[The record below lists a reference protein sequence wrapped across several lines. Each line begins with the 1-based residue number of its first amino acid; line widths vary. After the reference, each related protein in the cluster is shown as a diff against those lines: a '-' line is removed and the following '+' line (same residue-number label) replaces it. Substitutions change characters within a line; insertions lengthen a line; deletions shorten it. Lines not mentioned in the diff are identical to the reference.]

1 MLTAQPVHDELEY
14 IKMRY
19 KSPARSSF
27 RDNKTYETLTT
38 RSTYSTVDRGVDGPN
53 GPNYS
58 DDSIVDYS
66 QKEKPSSCEK
76 KGKDKSWKKNSSST
90 SSTPLEGKKGI
101 VGNYGYDQKSESY
114 LYNIIGQTQGVTVI

>member
-1 MLTAQPVHDELEY
+1 
-14 IKMRY
+14 MRY

-58 DDSIVDYS
+58 DDSVIDF
-66 QKEKPSSCEK
+66 PN
-76 KGKDKSWKKNSSST
+76 KDKSPKEKKAEN
-90 SSTPLEGKKGI
+90 KHHKG
-101 VGNYGYDQKSESY
+101 VSRSPQGLTQLAEYSYDQKSAEKY
-114 LYNIIGQTQGVTVI
+114 KYNIIGQTQGVTVI